1 MTLRLKKKKKKKKI
15 DFTLT
20 HFPSSVYDHSCERVI
35 IQKWR
40 EADLRQKYIF
50 FLFLKLTLLPPK
62 KYQRGCTNYG
72 SLNSSVSN
80 PFWPFI
86 FSRMHLSFWEDCDNH
101 GLEFVIKEQVKF
113 VIAPFIKLEKG
124 KSGKCLS
131 YSSQSFQNWPKD
143 ASSLP
148 ENIIHE
154 ICIYKITR
162 SMIDWICSYLL
173 APRPATSLVKN

>member
-1 MTLRLKKKKKKKKI
+1 MTIAVSVWSFKNEERLILGKSI
-15 DFTLT
+15 YF
-20 HFPSSVYDHSCERVI
+20 SCSQV
-35 IQKWR
+35 
-40 EADLRQKYIF
+40 
-50 FLFLKLTLLPPK
+50 
-62 KYQRGCTNYG
+62 
-72 SLNSSVSN
+72 NSSSTEEISTRMYKLWLTQFKCIQ
-80 PFWPFI
+80 PSFWPFI

-113 VIAPFIKLEKG
+113 VIAPFIKLKKG